1 MISKNLLFAATLLA
15 SLPSVGLYAQSAEI
29 SDTDDRTSRA
39 ATTAISDY
47 NILELSWL
55 STKKGMNAG
64 NGEKL
69 TNKMDGFV
77 IAYRHGVSLTD
88 RFPLFLELG
97 IHLEYEMGGVAFDN
111 SDELP
116 YYLEFNIMRT
126 SISNIMRTSIDEHL
140 FSAGI
145 PVGLA
150 YRIDLPRGFYVTPVF
165 GFEVKVNM
173 GRTTIRRFRGTPDS
187 SNIFGNDVYSWEPTE
202 FVTIDSL
209 SDEGMGAFDYDAW
222 NRFRASVY
230 AGVRV
235 GWQKINLGFSYVA
248 DMTELSP
255 DVKVKGTKLSF
266 GFAF

>member
-29 SDTDDRTSRA
+29 SDTSDRTSSPV
-39 ATTAISDY
+39 TTAISDY

-64 NGEKL
+64 NDKNL

-111 SDELP
+111 SEELR
-116 YYLEFNIMRT
+116 YYPEP
-126 SISNIMRTSIDEHL
+126 NIMRTSIDEHL

-145 PVGLA
+145 PIGLA
-150 YRIDLPRGFYVTPVF
+150 YRIALPRGFYVTPVF

-235 GWQKINLGFSYVA
+235 GWRKINLGFSYVA